1 MRRVLGTALRLAFG
15 SALLLSLALPPLGAQ
30 QHTDVIHGRVTGPD
44 TAGIAGATVAV
55 LVAPGTPPKITRTDA
70 MGAYSITIENG
81 GGTYTV
87 AVNMLGY
94 APQRRQVAR
103 EGDKEI
109 PAVDFKLAQVA
120 ANLNAVRSTGQRP
133 KPVRSEVSGE
143 FTPGANVSYQSL
155 GGGLSGDM
163 TGDLTAG
170 LSTLPGITVTP
181 NATGLPTISAFGV
194 DGGQNSTVL
203 NGLGFG
209 GQPPR
214 DGFYVGVVQSTYD
227 PSRGGFAGVQLALRM
242 ASGNNLVSRTVHAT
256 LDAPGLQYTTPV
268 ASRLG
273 NRYDQQVVS
282 GTISGPIVRD
292 KVFYAF
298 SYQVNHR
305 TSDLPTLM
313 SDDPAALLALHV
325 SPDSVSRL
333 LNALGPAG
341 IPLRTPGSPSD
352 RFNSEGRVAL
362 RLDYTTNTQQL
373 PPGLILF
380 GAQGSTSDSYN
391 LQFGGTWRKQG
402 GAGIGPMSLPSAG
415 TGQTH
420 RDGWMQA
427 TAAKY
432 VGWDMLNETNLS
444 VNASEDLSEPN
455 LLAPSARIL
464 VNSTLDDGST
474 GVSALQV
481 GGNGSA
487 RNDARAWSVELR
499 NQLSR
504 YTWNR
509 HHEFQLTLD
518 GTVDHYSI
526 DQSSGSGA
534 FAFNSLEDF
543 LNNAPASFS
552 RSLTS
557 SARSGQGL
565 TGAVGLGDIFAPND
579 RLRAQY
585 GLRLETNHLGVRPAF
600 NPLVEQTFGLRT
612 DHVPGTTSV
621 MPMIGFNWNTP
632 WSVQHSPLY
641 GPRGVSRFQITG
653 GVREYRGTIATRAID
668 GYVRQTGLADAIQQL
683 FCVGSATP
691 APDWRA
697 YVTGGLV
704 PAQCAD
710 GSTGTVLAQQAP
722 PVALFA
728 PNYQLFESWRPTLS
742 LLSRVSHLTVTLGG
756 TMTYNRHMPG
766 TYDVNFSG
774 TPRFTLGDE
783 ANRPVFVSPAS
794 IIPATGTAAY
804 TESRVSNA
812 FSHVAESRSDLS
824 GTARQLTASFNFFP
838 VVLSATQ
845 SFWSGF
851 LSYAYTDAREQY
863 YGFTGGTAAD
873 PRSRLEG
880 PTALGTHAIT
890 ATASYR
896 HPQWGTASLS
906 ARVQS
911 GSRFTPMV
919 AGDVNGDGY
928 SNDRAFVFDPS
939 HSADPAVGSAM
950 QSLLANAPSY
960 ARDCLL
966 HQLGRI
972 AARNSCTGPWSMPML
987 NLSLTADSYMLHLGN
1002 RGNLSLYVNNILS
1015 GADQLLHGSDHLH
1028 GWGQYAFTDP
1038 TLLTVRGFD
1047 PATNRYRY
1055 TVNPLF
1061 GNTSVFRNTFRSP
1074 FTVSLD
1080 FRLEVGPDR
1089 ETQYIENNMR
1099 PGKGEKPDSL
1109 TLQQIK
1115 NKIAPR
1121 PFNPLDAILLRRDS
1135 LALTQ
1140 AQVDTLTSLSKG
1152 YAVYRD
1158 SVITDLARYLV
1169 SRRGSYDGEEVR
1181 ERWHS
1186 AGIANYVAAR
1196 NLAAATR
1203 SIFTPAQMEKL
1214 KANPGLGTFI
1224 TTDYPPDVIERL
1236 LRGPLQVLP

>member
-1 MRRVLGTALRLAFG
+1 MSRVIRGAIRLAFC
-15 SALLLSLALPPLGAQ
+15 SSVLLSLAFARVGAQ
-30 QHTDVIHGRVTGPD
+30 QRTDVIHGRVTGPD
-44 TAGIAGATVAV
+44 TAGISGATVAV
-55 LVAPGTPPKITRTDA
+55 LVAPGTPPKMTRTDA
-70 MGAYSITIENG
+70 KGVYSVTIENG
-81 GGTYTV
+81 SGTYTV

-103 EGDKEI
+103 DGDKEI
-109 PAVDFKLAQVA
+109 PAVDFKLVQVA

-133 KPVRSEVSGE
+133 KPARSEVTGE
-143 FTPGANVSYQSL
+143 FTPGANVSYQQL
-155 GGGLSGDM
+155 GGGMSGDV

-181 NATGLPTISAFGV
+181 SITGLPTISAFGV

-214 DGFYVGVVQSTYD
+214 DGFFVGVVQSTYD

-242 ASGNNLVSRTVHAT
+242 NSGSNLISRTIHTT
-256 LDAPGLQYTTPV
+256 LDAPALQYTTPV

-282 GTISGPIVRD
+282 GVLSGPIVRD

-305 TSDLPTLM
+305 ASDLPTLM
-313 SDDPAALLALHV
+313 SDDRNALLALHV
-325 SPDSVSRL
+325 SPDSVTRL
-333 LNALGPAG
+333 LDALGPTG

-373 PPGLILF
+373 PPGIILF
-380 GAQGSTSDSYN
+380 GEQGSTSDAYSVE
-391 LQFGGTWRKQG
+391 FGGTSRKQG
-402 GAGIGPMSLPSAG
+402 GFGVGPTSLPAAG
-415 TGQTH
+415 VGQTH

-432 VGWDMLNETNLS
+432 ISWGMLNETNFS
-444 VNASEDLSEPN
+444 VNASEDLSQPN

-464 VNSTLDDGST
+464 VNSTLDDGSI
-474 GVSALQV
+474 GVSSLQV
-481 GGNGSA
+481 GGNGAA
-487 RNDARAWSVELR
+487 RNDSRTWSMELR

-509 HHEFQLTLD
+509 HHEVQLTLD
-518 GTVDHYSI
+518 GTIDHYSI
-526 DQSSGSGA
+526 DQSSGVGS
-534 FAFNSLEDF
+534 FAFNSLQDF

-557 SARSGQGL
+557 SVRGGQGV
-565 TGAVGLGDIFAPND
+565 TGAMGLGDIFAPND

-585 GLRLETNHLGVRPAF
+585 GLRLETNHLGVRPSY

-612 DHVPGTTSV
+612 DHVPSTTSV
-621 MPMIGFNWNTP
+621 MPMVGFNWQTP
-632 WSVQHSPLY
+632 WSVQHGPLY
-641 GPRGVSRFQITG
+641 GPRGVSRFQLTG
-653 GVREYRGTIATRAID
+653 GVREYRGTISTRAID

-691 APDWRA
+691 TPDWRA
-697 YVTGGLV
+697 YVAGGGV
-704 PAQCAD
+704 PSQCAD
-710 GSTGTVLAQQAP
+710 GSSGTVLAQQAP

-742 LLSRVSHLTVTLGG
+742 LLSRISRLTVVLGG

-766 TYDVNFSG
+766 VYDVDFLG
-774 TPRFTLGDE
+774 VPRFTLGDE
-783 ANRPVFVSPAS
+783 GNRPVFVSPGSIVPAS
-794 IIPATGTAAY
+794 GTAAY

-812 FSHVAESRSDLS
+812 FSHVAEARSDLS
-824 GTARQLTASFNFFP
+824 GTTRQLTASFNFFP
-838 VVLSATQ
+838 FITNPDQVS
-845 SFWSGF
+845 WSSS

-863 YGFTGGTAAD
+863 YGFTGGTADD
-873 PRSRLEG
+873 PRRRLEG
-880 PTALGTHAIT
+880 PSAQGTHTIT
-890 ATASYR
+890 ASANLR
-896 HPQWGTASLS
+896 FPRWGFGQLS

-928 SNDRAFVFDPS
+928 SNDRAFVFDPTRAS
-939 HSADPAVGSAM
+939 DPTAATAM
-950 QSLLANAPSY
+950 QSLLAHAPSY

-966 HQLGRI
+966 RQTGRV
-972 AARNSCTGPWSMPML
+972 ADRNSCTGPWSMPML
-987 NLSLTADSYMLHLGN
+987 NLSFTPDPYMLHLGN
-1002 RGNLSLYVNNILS
+1002 RGNLSIYVNNILS
-1015 GADQLLHGSDHLH
+1015 GMDQVLHGTDHLH

-1047 PATNRYRY
+1047 PSTNRFKY

-1061 GNTSVFRNTFRSP
+1061 GNTSVFRSTFRSP
-1074 FTVSLD
+1074 FTISVD

-1089 ETQYIENNMR
+1089 ESQFVENNMR
-1099 PGKGEKPDSL
+1099 PGKGEKADSL

-1121 PFNPLDAILLRRDS
+1121 PFNPLDAVLQRRDS

-1140 AQVDTLTSLSKG
+1140 AQVDSLTSMSKR

-1158 SVITDLARYLV
+1158 SVITDLARFLV
-1169 SRRGSYDGEEVR
+1169 ARHGNYDAEEVR

-1203 SIFTPAQMEKL
+1203 SLFTPAQMETL
-1214 KANPGLGTFI
+1214 KANPGVGTFI
-1224 TTDYPPDVIERL
+1224 TTDYTPEVIERL
-1236 LRGPLQVLP
+1236 LRGPMSVLP